1 MKTFTKIIHIGF
13 KGLLSLAIILALII
27 GTVIGTLGYAAM
39 KSDIR
44 TLYQKNASLSR
55 KINELQQEKA
65 AEEEPQIYHIRKIPV
80 PGDSPQLYSFY
91 TH

>member
-13 KGLLSLAIILALII
+13 KGLLSLVIIMALIV
-27 GTVIGTLGYAAM
+27 GTVIGTLCYASM

-65 AEEEPQIYHIRKIPV
+65 AEAEPQIYHIRKIPV